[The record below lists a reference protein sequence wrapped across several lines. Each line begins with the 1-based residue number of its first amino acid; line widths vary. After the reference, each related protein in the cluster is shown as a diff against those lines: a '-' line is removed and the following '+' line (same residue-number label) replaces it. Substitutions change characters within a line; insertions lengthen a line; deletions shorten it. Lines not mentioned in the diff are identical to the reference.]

1 MAGLGLLGSA
11 GWPGLDAE
19 PAALEGAFALLA
31 FCSWTV
37 KGTPKPASRALC
49 CGVVGGCSGWAGPWC
64 EAAFQAQGAC
74 RSLARDLRAVRRG

>member
-31 FCSWTV
+31 FCSWEV
-37 KGTPKPASRALC
+37 KGTPKPASRAFVLP
-49 CGVVGGCSGWAGPWC
+49 GRRWLQWVGWT
-64 EAAFQAQGAC
+64 
-74 RSLARDLRAVRRG
+74 LV